1 MQELWIPT
9 FLFRKTFHLS
19 TRSVKLMKKIRPF
32 IAVALF
38 LAFMS
43 LSSLAMAA
51 APVQNSTNAY
61 DITPTPP
68 TPTPTPPGE
77 EGSAVTNISQI
88 FHHLVFP
95 AETIS
100 EALARI
106 FDKAAD
112 KEVRAMSEEVTRW
125 TQVIGEIVQAPSQG
139 DYSKVAQSSL
149 PVAAALAPALFLL
162 RLALYH
168 WGRLLGD
175 DDSGL
180 RVVGDWVTA
189 GVPAVASGPFLD
201 LIVRLG
207 WWMVG
212 KVIGETAGLA
222 IEFVRATTATSV
234 LLGLANLTFLGA
246 LISIGLSV
254 GSLLAI
260 GGMLFA
266 FASANAVLFIL
277 AILAPPLAVAS
288 VLPQARWLR
297 SLWMKAVILIAL
309 LPIVAG
315 GVFKAGMAAGTWL
328 GQQGLLSAIIRVIW
342 LWGATGLLLSL
353 AGILGKMTISTTADA
368 FGQMI
373 KAVQQIASIGALA
386 ASGVGAGGA
395 VGAIGTGSSSLAGT
409 TAVTSGL
416 TSSAT
421 ALGSGSTQITG
432 GLTGMEAAM
441 SHLNV
446 AQQLTQRAGTLDAM
460 GLHTPASYNRSLA
473 HGHELAARQAELAER
488 IQRFSGVQTKS
499 PDFGF
504 SPSVNST
511 VQSSFNGSTE
521 DFQRG
526 FQALS
531 PHIAEHGLDPNVLA
545 AQYPEDTAHMVQAY
559 LNHSE
564 EISGARDPLFHAS
577 ELGNA
582 SQVRG
587 MITFM
592 PINKKDEE
600 NNS

>member
-1 MQELWIPT
+1 
-9 FLFRKTFHLS
+9 
-19 TRSVKLMKKIRPF
+19 MKKVRPF
-32 IAVALF
+32 IVLALF
-38 LAFMS
+38 LALMS
-43 LSSLAMAA
+43 MSSLAMAG
-51 APVQNSTNAY
+51 APAQNSNLAY
-61 DITPTPP
+61 DINPTPTI
-68 TPTPTPPGE
+68 TPTPTPPD
-77 EGSAVTNISQI
+77 GSGSTITNMSQI

-100 EALARI
+100 EALAGI

-112 KEVRAMSEEVTRW
+112 KEVRAMSEEVASW
-125 TQVIGEIVQAPSQG
+125 TLVMGEIVQAPSQG
-139 DYSKVAQSSL
+139 DYSKVAQASL

-189 GVPAVASGPFLD
+189 GVLAVVSGPFLD

-212 KVIGETAGLA
+212 KVIGEAGGLA
-222 IEFVRATTATSV
+222 MNFVSSTTATSV
-234 LLGLANLTFLGA
+234 VLGLANLTFLGG
-246 LISIGLSV
+246 LISIGLSI

-277 AILAPPLAVAS
+277 AVLAPPLAIAS
-288 VLPQARWLR
+288 VLPQAGWLR

-315 GVFKAGMAAGTWL
+315 GVFKAGLAASYL
-328 GQQGLLSAIIRVIW
+328 FDKQGLLSAIIRVIW
-342 LWGATGLLLSL
+342 LWGATGLLLSM

-373 KAVQQIASIGALA
+373 KAVQQIVSIGALA
-386 ASGVGAGGA
+386 ASGLGAAGAGAGA
-395 VGAIGTGSSSLAGT
+395 AGAAGTGASASGAAASA
-409 TAVTSGL
+409 SGL
-416 TSSAT
+416 
-421 ALGSGSTQITG
+421 SGG
-432 GLTGMEAAM
+432 EAAM
-441 SHLNV
+441 SHLNA

-460 GLHTPASYNRSLA
+460 GLHAPAAYNRSLA
-473 HGHELAARQAELAER
+473 HGHELSARQAELGER
-488 IQRFSGVQTKS
+488 MQRFGGVQS
-499 PDFGF
+499 QSQLQDFGF
-504 SPSVNST
+504 STSVNT
-511 VQSSFNGSTE
+511 AIQSNFNGSTE

-531 PHIAEHGLDPNVLA
+531 PHISQHGLDPNALA
-545 AQYPEDTAHMVQAY
+545 AQYPEDTAQMVQAY

-564 EISGARDPLFHAS
+564 EISQARDPLYRAS
-577 ELGNA
+577 ELGKAN
-582 SQVRG
+582 QVQG
-587 MITFM
+587 MITFK
-592 PINKKDEE
+592 PINKKDEDDKT
-600 NNS
+600 

>member
-1 MQELWIPT
+1 
-9 FLFRKTFHLS
+9 
-19 TRSVKLMKKIRPF
+19 MKKVRPF
-32 IAVALF
+32 IVLALF
-38 LAFMS
+38 LALMS
-43 LSSLAMAA
+43 MSSLAMAG
-51 APVQNSTNAY
+51 APAQNSNLAY
-61 DITPTPP
+61 DINPTPTI
-68 TPTPTPPGE
+68 TPTPTPPD
-77 EGSAVTNISQI
+77 GSGSTITNMSQI

-100 EALARI
+100 EALAGI

-112 KEVRAMSEEVTRW
+112 KEVRAMSEEVASW
-125 TQVIGEIVQAPSQG
+125 TLVMGEIVQAPSQG
-139 DYSKVAQSSL
+139 DYSKVAQASL

-189 GVPAVASGPFLD
+189 GVLAVVSGPFLD

-212 KVIGETAGLA
+212 KVIGEAGGLA
-222 IEFVRATTATSV
+222 MNFVSSTTATSV
-234 LLGLANLTFLGA
+234 VLGLANLTFLGG
-246 LISIGLSV
+246 LISIGLSI

-277 AILAPPLAVAS
+277 AVLAPPLAIAS
-288 VLPQARWLR
+288 VLPQASWLR

-315 GVFKAGMAAGTWL
+315 GVFKAGLAASYL
-328 GQQGLLSAIIRVIW
+328 FDKQGLLSAIIRVIW
-342 LWGATGLLLSL
+342 LWGATGLLLSM

-373 KAVQQIASIGALA
+373 KAVQQIVSIGALA
-386 ASGVGAGGA
+386 ASGLGAAGAGAGA
-395 VGAIGTGSSSLAGT
+395 AGAAGTGASA
-409 TAVTSGL
+409 SGAAA
-416 TSSAT
+416 SANG
-421 ALGSGSTQITG
+421 LSGG
-432 GLTGMEAAM
+432 EAAM
-441 SHLNV
+441 SHLHA

-460 GLHTPASYNRSLA
+460 GLHAPAAYNRSLA
-473 HGHELAARQAELAER
+473 HGHELSARQAELGER
-488 IQRFSGVQTKS
+488 MQRFGGVQS
-499 PDFGF
+499 QSQLQDFGF
-504 SPSVNST
+504 STSVNT
-511 VQSSFNGSTE
+511 AIQSNFNGSTE

-531 PHIAEHGLDPNVLA
+531 PHISQHGLDPNALA
-545 AQYPEDTAHMVQAY
+545 AQYPEDTAQMVQAY

-564 EISGARDPLFHAS
+564 EISQARDPLYRAS
-577 ELGNA
+577 ELGKAN
-582 SQVRG
+582 QVQG

-592 PINKKDEE
+592 PINKKDEDDKT
-600 NNS
+600 

>member
-1 MQELWIPT
+1 
-9 FLFRKTFHLS
+9 
-19 TRSVKLMKKIRPF
+19 MKKLRPF
-32 IAVALF
+32 IAIALF
-38 LAFMS
+38 LALMS

-51 APVQNSTNAY
+51 PPAQTPTVAY

-68 TPTPTPPGE
+68 TPTPTPPSE
-77 EGSAVTNISQI
+77 EGSVVTSISQV
-88 FHHLVFP
+88 FHRLVFP

-112 KEVRAMSEEVTRW
+112 KEVRAMSEEVARW

-189 GVPAVASGPFLD
+189 GLLAIVSGPFLD

-212 KVIGETAGLA
+212 KVIGETAVLA
-222 IEFVRATTATSV
+222 ISFVESTTATSI
-234 LLGLANLTFLGA
+234 LLGIANLTFLGS
-246 LISIGLSV
+246 LISISISI

-277 AILAPPLAVAS
+277 AILAPPLAIAS

-315 GVFKAGMAAGTWL
+315 GVFKAGLAAGTWL

-368 FGQMI
+368 FGQLV
-373 KAVQQIASIGALA
+373 KAAQQIISIGALA
-386 ASGVGAGGA
+386 ASGVGAVGAGGGA
-395 VGAIGTGSSSLAGT
+395 VGVSSTGSSSVAGT
-409 TAVTSGL
+409 TSVASGL
-416 TSSAT
+416 TGNAT
-421 ALGSGSTQITG
+421 TPGSGSTQVTS
-432 GLTGMEAAM
+432 GLTGMEATM
-441 SHLNV
+441 SHLNA
-446 AQQLTQRAGTLDAM
+446 AQQLTQRAGMLDAM
-460 GLHTPASYNRSLA
+460 GLHTPAAYNRSLA
-473 HGHELAARQAELAER
+473 HSHELAARQTELGER
-488 IQRFSGVQTKS
+488 MERFNGVQS
-499 PDFGF
+499 RGPDFGF

-511 VQSSFNGSTE
+511 IQANFQGSTE

-531 PHIAEHGLDPNVLA
+531 PHIAQHGLDPNVLA
-545 AQYPEDTAHMVQAY
+545 AQYPEETVNMVQAY
-559 LNHSE
+559 LSHSE
-564 EISGARDPLFHAS
+564 EISQARDPLYRAS

-592 PINKKDEE
+592 PINRKDEE
-600 NNS
+600 NSS

>member
-1 MQELWIPT
+1 
-9 FLFRKTFHLS
+9 
-19 TRSVKLMKKIRPF
+19 MKKARPF
-32 IAVALF
+32 IALALF
-38 LAFMS
+38 IAFMS

-51 APVQNSTNAY
+51 APAKDSISAY
-61 DITPTPP
+61 DITPTPSP
-68 TPTPTPPGE
+68 TQTPTPPSG
-77 EGSAVTNISQI
+77 GSTVTSISQI
-88 FHHLVFP
+88 FYRLVFP

-100 EALARI
+100 EALAGI

-112 KEVRAMSEEVTRW
+112 KEVRAMSEEVARW

-189 GVPAVASGPFLD
+189 GVLAVVSGPFLD

-212 KVIGETAGLA
+212 KVIGETAVLA
-222 IEFVRATTATSV
+222 VSFVESTTATSV
-234 LLGLANLTFLGA
+234 LLGIANLTFLGS
-246 LISIGLSV
+246 LISIGISI

-277 AILAPPLAVAS
+277 AILAPPLAIAS
-288 VLPQARWLR
+288 VLPQMGWLR
-297 SLWMKAVILIAL
+297 SLWLKAVVLIAL

-315 GVFKAGMAAGTWL
+315 GVFKAGMAASTWL

-342 LWGATGLLLSL
+342 LWGATGILLSL

-373 KAVQQIASIGALA
+373 KAVQQIVSIGALA
-386 ASGVGAGGA
+386 ASGVGAVGAGA
-395 VGAIGTGSSSLAGT
+395 VGTGAVGTSATGLGATGTTTTGSGLSGGALA
-409 TAVTSGL
+409 
-416 TSSAT
+416 
-421 ALGSGSTQITG
+421 
-432 GLTGMEAAM
+432 MN
-441 SHLNV
+441 HLNA
-446 AQQLTQRAGTLDAM
+446 AQQLTQTAGTLDAM
-460 GLHTPASYNRSLA
+460 GLHVPAAYNRSLA
-473 HGHELAARQAELAER
+473 HGHELAARQVELGER
-488 IQRFSGVQTKS
+488 MQRFEGVQTQS
-499 PDFGF
+499 QDFGF
-504 SPSVNST
+504 SPSVNT
-511 VQSSFNGSTE
+511 AIQSNFNGSKE

-531 PHIAEHGLDPNVLA
+531 PHISQHGLDPNVLA
-545 AQYPEDTAHMVQAY
+545 AQYPEETAQMVQAY
-559 LNHSE
+559 LGHSE
-564 EISGARDPLFHAS
+564 EISQSPDPLYHAS
-577 ELGNA
+577 ELGKA
-582 SQVRG
+582 SKIQG
-587 MITFM
+587 MITFV
-592 PINKKDEE
+592 PINKKDGD
-600 NNS
+600 NQS